1 MRYSQYF
8 KKAEQLSLDDKPDD
22 AAELIREAETYASNV
37 VAEHLCLCA
46 KTWKELLRDDDN
58 ARRCLY
64 LSEVNLWKD
73 CRELLFIANYH
84 LTLFNDSK
92 AAARCALKA
101 SHFASKEED
110 WMRLEEFFQK
120 LGIKDLAEK
129 CHRQYNKM
137 TTLT

>member
-8 KKAEQLSLDDKPDD
+8 KQAEKLSLDNKPEA
-22 AAELIREAETYASNV
+22 AAELLREAESYASNV
-37 VAEHLCLCA
+37 IAEHLCHCA
-46 KTWKELLRDDDN
+46 EAWKKLLSDDDN
-58 ARRCLY
+58 ALRCLY

-73 CRELLFIANYH
+73 CRELLFIADYH
-84 LTLFNDSK
+84 LTLFNDSE

-120 LGIKDLAEK
+120 LGVNDLAEK
-129 CHRQYNKM
+129 CHHQYTKNDGK
-137 TTLT
+137 